1 VRVQDGNIVAIG
13 GLMKQS
19 QSSSSS
25 GLPGAS
31 QQPVVGALFGQKNT
45 SSIKSELVILLK
57 PTIIRGERGWQADAA
72 DVQDRLQ
79 SYGAPSAVR

>member
-1 VRVQDGNIVAIG
+1 
-13 GLMKQS
+13 
-19 QSSSSS
+19 
-25 GLPGAS
+25 
-31 QQPVVGALFGQKNT
+31 VGALFGQKNT